1 MRLHNHFISILLC
14 ASAILAASNAAAE
27 PLLLTIS
34 DTDSGQTE
42 TWWPNKAV
50 SDSPWFPLLERQ
62 GNALIQPS
70 TNAPRLSP
78 AVYAPV
84 PLSNAN
90 AKTLASLFGT
100 HTVLNGNTTW
110 NCQNIQNLTE
120 CTARF
125 NGHLILA
132 KNEIPLSGTATAAA
146 ETSEMAK
153 TLARNQIAVE
163 LTSKVMAASQNSA
176 NGDIPN
182 LISKPMI
189 IFSSLPDADTLVQLR
204 KTLKTIPGVE
214 DVAERWIADN
224 ALAIELNPAQSAIS
238 ESDFSRIVQELANQS
253 IENLIIRHTRSTPQG
268 AVFEIVKY

>member
-1 MRLHNHFISILLC
+1 MRLHNHFISAIFC
-14 ASAILAASNAAAE
+14 ASALLAASSATAE
-27 PLLLTIS
+27 PLLITIS

-42 TWWPNKAV
+42 TWWPSKAV

-62 GNALIQPS
+62 GNALIQPGA
-70 TNAPRLSP
+70 TTPRLSP

-110 NCQNIQNLTE
+110 NCTASQDLTE

-125 NGHLILA
+125 AGHLILT
-132 KNEIPLSGTATAAA
+132 KHEIPLSATASTAA
-146 ETSEMAK
+146 ETAEMAK

-163 LTSKVMAASQNSA
+163 LTSKIMAAAQNNA

-182 LISKPMI
+182 LIAKPMI
-189 IFSSLPDADTLVQLR
+189 VFSTLPDADTLVQLR
-204 KTLKTIPGVE
+204 KTIKTIPGVE

-224 ALAIELNPAQSAIS
+224 ALAIELNPAQSVIT
-238 ESDFSRIVQELANQS
+238 EDDFSRIVQELANQS
-253 IENLIIRHTRSTPQG
+253 IENLIIRYTRSTPQG